1 MDSEEKWKIEMQA
14 DGGKARVKTWSRNC
28 RVSQQRDGETA
39 PISRASSSCP
49 DTTSTVV
56 HPGPWGS
63 EEVGMGVGVEV
74 VELLLLLG
82 QDAQVLLDFPSPT
95 HCSVPEI

>member
-1 MDSEEKWKIEMQA
+1 MGRLLPSPGLPLPVLTPA
-14 DGGKARVKTWSRNC
+14 S
-28 RVSQQRDGETA
+28 TA
-39 PISRASSSCP
+39 
-49 DTTSTVV
+49 V

-63 EEVGMGVGVEV
+63 KEVGVGVEV

-82 QDAQVLLDFPSPT
+82 QDAQVLLDSPSPT